1 MPEVDI
7 VPDLDRRFADAR
19 QMLAD
24 SAEGRRIA
32 ILTPGRMTMF
42 QPCPPP
48 GSVAPNMVKPIEQM
62 FPSASPLNI
71 AVIAMTELGAVRA
84 NLAKAIPF
92 VGYLLGMGYLGHSVI
107 VFEGHSSALSAAC
120 HDADVLLVDSGMIP
134 FLERGWVESARQAMR
149 NFRLL
154 IFGRDGR
161 VQQVVKQV

>member
-1 MPEVDI
+1 
-7 VPDLDRRFADAR
+7 
-19 QMLAD
+19 
-24 SAEGRRIA
+24 
-32 ILTPGRMTMF
+32 
-42 QPCPPP
+42 
-48 GSVAPNMVKPIEQM
+48 MVKPIEQM

-107 VFEGHSSALSAAC
+107 VFEGHPSALSAAC
-120 HDADVLLVDSGMIP
+120 HDADVLLVDGGMIP